1 MMMKIT
7 ERQREQLAGK
17 RISAEELERQ
27 LERFRT
33 GMIYS
38 ELARP
43 ATAGDG
49 IIVPDEDQKS
59 EYSNLFEKAV
69 LSQKIVRF
77 VPASGAAT
85 RMFKDLFE
93 FLGSAGKNDDAMQT
107 LPAPVQI
114 FSDNLTRLPFFK
126 TLKGVVE
133 REEGD
138 LSPAVHK
145 GFIRFVEML
154 LGEEGMN
161 YGNLPK
167 ALLEFHCYDD
177 EVRMAFEEHLVEWA
191 LLLETAEHNLN
202 IHFTLSP
209 QHLPLFEEELNRKS
223 GKYENRFRLKYNI
236 TCSVQDSSTDTVA
249 ATVDNLPFTDQNGDF
264 IFRPG
269 GHGALLYN
277 LNGIDADIIFIKN
290 IDNVAR
296 EDVEKENLA
305 WKKILGGLLMD
316 TKSKVHTILDEL
328 ESGNPGTERL
338 TEIADFISSTFRKE
352 FDPGQDNI
360 TNTIYSYLHR
370 PIRVCGMVK
379 NTGEPGGGPF
389 WVRSRKGVSLQI
401 VESAQINMNDPE
413 QKSIAGSAT
422 HFNPVDLVCAVK
434 DHKGNKFDLNG
445 YSDPETSFISE
456 KSHQGKVLKALEH
469 PGLWNGAMA
478 DWLTLFVEVPL
489 RTFNPVKTVNDL
501 LRPEHKG
508 YK

>member
-1 MMMKIT
+1 MMKIT
-7 ERQREQLAGK
+7 EKQREQLAEK
-17 RISAEELERQ
+17 RISAEELDRQ

-33 GMIYS
+33 GMKYS
-38 ELARP
+38 DLVRP

-49 IIVPDEDQKS
+49 IIVLDEGQKS
-59 EYSNLFEKAV
+59 EYLNLFEKAV
-69 LSQKIVRF
+69 SSQKVVRF

-93 FLGSAGKNDDAMQT
+93 FLVSSGKHDSSMQS
-107 LPAPVQI
+107 LPAPVQL
-114 FSDNLTRLPFFK
+114 FADNLTRMPFFK
-126 TLKGVVE
+126 TLKGVAE
-133 REEGD
+133 TETGG
-138 LSPAVHK
+138 LSPADNK
-145 GFIRFVEML
+145 GFVRYIELL

-167 ALLEFHCYDD
+167 ALLEFHCYNE

-191 LLLETAEHNLN
+191 LLLKAAEHSLN

-223 GKYENRFRLKYNI
+223 GKYENRFRLKYDI
-236 TCSVQDSSTDTVA
+236 SCSVQDSSTDTVA

-277 LNGIDADIIFIKN
+277 LNGIDTDVIFIKN

-296 EDVEKENLA
+296 EDIEKENLA
-305 WKKILGGLLMD
+305 WKKNLGGLLID
-316 TKSKVHTILDEL
+316 IKTKIHTILDEL
-328 ESGNPGTERL
+328 ESGNPGRERL
-338 TEIADFISSTFRKE
+338 TEVADFISSTFRKE
-352 FDPGQDNI
+352 FDPGQEDI
-360 TNTIYSYLHR
+360 TNSIYSYLDR

-389 WVRSRKGVSLQI
+389 WVRSGNVVSLQI
-401 VESAQINMNDPE
+401 VESAQINMDDPE

-434 DHKGNKFDLNG
+434 DHKGKKFDLNLF
-445 YSDPETSFISE
+445 SDPETSFISE

-478 DWLTLFVEVPL
+478 NWLTLFVEVPL
-489 RTFNPVKTVNDL
+489 ITFNPVKTVNDL

-508 YK
+508 CK